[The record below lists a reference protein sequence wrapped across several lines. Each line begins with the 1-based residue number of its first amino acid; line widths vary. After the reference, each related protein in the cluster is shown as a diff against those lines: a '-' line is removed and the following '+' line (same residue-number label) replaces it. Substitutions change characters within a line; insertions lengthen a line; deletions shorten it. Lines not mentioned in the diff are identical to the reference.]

1 MFIDTSSNRGYVKE
15 VVNEFG
21 FDLIDPEVFIK
32 FLNNDM
38 YFETWQDVERE
49 MIARRGNNFSID
61 LLKREYRLCALY
73 LYNRGYTDINR
84 NKL

>member
-1 MFIDTSSNRGYVKE
+1 
-15 VVNEFG
+15 
-21 FDLIDPEVFIK
+21 
-32 FLNNDM
+32 M

-49 MIARRGNNFSID
+49 MIARRGNNFSMD